1 MSSED
6 LELCWMEAHGNI
18 SFYIQRRSL
27 DPSLSAYS
35 LSVITMGK
43 QQKWQFKKEKHLS
56 TWLNTQMSSRTRMP
70 CVHAC
75 LSGHTPS
82 ISHSNLLY
90 MGNYVRPN
98 EGRADVCTWVCVWF
112 ISMFH
117 YSWQWH
123 EATATSIFSP
133 IHSFTRTHH
142 RALDQKEKMHCK
154 SKLWITIPK
163 TSFAFFRFWK
173 MTCRLQ

>member
-1 MSSED
+1 
-6 LELCWMEAHGNI
+6 MEAHLHI
-18 SFYIQRRSL
+18 SLYIQRFSL

-35 LSVITMGK
+35 LFVITMGK

-56 TWLNTQMSSRTRMP
+56 TWLNTKMSSRKRMP

-82 ISHSNLLY
+82 ISYSNLLY
-90 MGNYVRPN
+90 MGKCVRPN
-98 EGRADVCTWVCVWF
+98 EGRADVCTWVFVWF

-123 EATATSIFSP
+123 EATATSIFNL
-133 IHSFTRTHH
+133 IHSFTRPHH
-142 RALDQKEKMHCK
+142 CVLDQKEKIHCK
-154 SKLWITIPK
+154 SKLWMNIPK
-163 TSFAFFRFWK
+163 TCIISLPFISIELYN
-173 MTCRLQ
+173 THLE